1 MNEKKMNQR
10 SNATNKAK
18 TKACG
23 GKCKNN
29 HSREENCK

>member
-1 MNEKKMNQR
+1 MNEKKMNQQNKN
-10 SNATNKAK
+10 SNRAK

-29 HSREENCK
+29 HNREEDCK

>member
-1 MNEKKMNQR
+1 MNEKRTNQHVKE
-10 SNATNKAK
+10 TNKAK

-29 HSREENCK
+29 PNREENCK